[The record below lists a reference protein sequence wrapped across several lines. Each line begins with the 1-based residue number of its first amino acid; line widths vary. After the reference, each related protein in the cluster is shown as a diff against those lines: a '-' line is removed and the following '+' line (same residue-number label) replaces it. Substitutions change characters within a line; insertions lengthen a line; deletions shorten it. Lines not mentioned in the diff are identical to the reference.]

1 MNWIRNWMN
10 CPLNVEPNLYSKS
23 SVKMNTTEYVKSNK
37 KKWGNRLQS
46 ILLIKF
52 NKLELSSN

>member
-1 MNWIRNWMN
+1 MN

-37 KKWGNRLQS
+37 KNEATDYNQYY
-46 ILLIKF
+46 
-52 NKLELSSN
+52 